1 MVNSPPARLWLMRLG
16 YFALALLIVFFH
28 LLPLDTLPR
37 HWAPPDLLLAFTLAW
52 SLRRPEYVPALSIAV
67 VMLMADLLF
76 QRPPG
81 LLALLVVL
89 GSEHLKSRAAGL
101 SEAGF
106 VLEWVTVSVVV
117 VAITF
122 ANRLVL
128 GLLTVQQAPLAL
140 AMIQMAMTVVAYPLV
155 VVVTHLIMRV
165 RRPVPRDGRIAGV
178 RP

>member
-1 MVNSPPARLWLMRLG
+1 MIRLG
-16 YFALALLIVFFH
+16 YCALALVIIFFH

-52 SLRRPEYVPALSIAV
+52 SLRRPEYVPALSIAA

-89 GSEHLKSRAAGL
+89 GSEHLKSRASNLG
-101 SEAGF
+101 EMGF
-106 VLEWVTVSVVV
+106 VLEWATVGVVI

-128 GLLTVQQAPLAL
+128 GILTVQQAPLTL
-140 AMIQMAMTVVAYPLV
+140 SLIQLVMTVVTYPLI
-155 VVVTHLIMRV
+155 VVVTQVILRV
-165 RRPVPRDGRIAGV
+165 RRPMPRDGRTSRV